1 MKEEIK
7 ETSRGPSSPR
17 YGCSKDSD
25 EVVARI
31 ISIVNKH
38 FVEMT
43 DREHEVVQ
51 VKIQREIKNL
61 IKKERT
67 K

>member
-1 MKEEIK
+1 MTEEIQK
-7 ETSRGPSSPR
+7 TGRDLSSPR
-17 YGCSKDSD
+17 SGCSKDSD

-31 ISIVNKH
+31 ISIVNKY